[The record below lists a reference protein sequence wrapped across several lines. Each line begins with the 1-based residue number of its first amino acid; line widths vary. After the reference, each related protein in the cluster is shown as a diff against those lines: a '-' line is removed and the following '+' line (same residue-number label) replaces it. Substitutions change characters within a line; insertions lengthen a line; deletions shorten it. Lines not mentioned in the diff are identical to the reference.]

1 MIVTGIDEAGY
12 GPILGPLVVSAVTF
26 EVPDRL
32 GGDCLWSLLS
42 RCVTQRA
49 RPGRSDP
56 RLPVCDSKK
65 LYAGPKKLARLE
77 RSALTFLAVAGQEH
91 DDFDQA
97 ISNLDESW
105 AEHSREVP
113 WFAPG
118 ELRLPL
124 KADAAEI
131 RTQRSAVAG
140 ALGELNIRLV
150 GIRAVVLPAREYNRM
165 VRGTRNKAAVLFWAT
180 VQLAV
185 KAMSEATETHRV
197 VIDRQGGRTSYA
209 LALMKHLDIDTLH
222 VLEENPDASRYTLTH
237 LPVLCE
243 IGFFKGGEDR
253 HFAIALASII
263 SKYVRELCMHRFNLY
278 WCKRI
283 DNLAPTA
290 GYYTDGMRFLRQ
302 VRPHFGAMGIEE
314 PSMMRS
320 R

>member
-26 EVPDRL
+26 ELPDRFWEAS
-32 GGDCLWSLLS
+32 LWSLLS
-42 RCVTQRA
+42 RCVTRRA

-65 LYAGPKKLARLE
+65 LHAGPKKLARLE
-77 RSALTFLAVAGQEH
+77 RSALTFLAVAGHEP
-91 DDFDQA
+91 DAFDKVL
-97 ISNLDESW
+97 SHLDESW

-124 KADAAEI
+124 QADAAEI
-131 RTQRSAVAG
+131 RTQQSALAR
-140 ALGELNIRLV
+140 ALGELNIRLAS
-150 GIRAVVLPAREYNRM
+150 IRSVVLPAREYNRM
-165 VRGTRNKAAVLFWAT
+165 VQGTRNKAAVLFWAT
-180 VQLAV
+180 LLLAT
-185 KAMSEATETHRV
+185 KAMSDATETHRV

-209 LALMKHLDIDTLH
+209 LALMKYLDIDSLH
-222 VLEENPDASRYTLTH
+222 VLEENTDASRYTLTH

-243 IGFFKGGEDR
+243 IGFFKGGEER

-263 SKYVRELCMHRFNLY
+263 SKYVREICMHRFNQY

-283 DNLAPTA
+283 NDLAPTA
-290 GYYTDGMRFLRQ
+290 GYHTDGMRFLRQ
-302 VRPHFGAMGIEE
+302 VRPHFGTMGIEE